1 MLVTT
6 KEMFE
11 KAQKENYAI
20 PAANFFDLDSARTF
34 VEVAEKMQK
43 PLILAF
49 AQAHIEE
56 CPLEEAALIAT
67 YLAKKASVPVALHL
81 DHGQDEE
88 IIKQAIELGF
98 TSVMIDLRRMRLK
111 QIFVVQKQLRNM
123 LMKEVLW

>member
-67 YLAKKASVPVALHL
+67 YLAKKQVFQLYFIWIMDKMRKSSS
-81 DHGQDEE
+81 
-88 IIKQAIELGF
+88 KQSSLG
-98 TSVMIDLRRMRLK
+98 SLL
-111 QIFVVQKQLRNM
+111 
-123 LMKEVLW
+123 

>member
-49 AQAHIEE
+49 KTVLVEE
-56 CPLEEAALIAT
+56 LLNLLLSIPFKISATELAL
-67 YLAKKASVPVALHL
+67 KKARKASQFSKH
-81 DHGQDEE
+81 
-88 IIKQAIELGF
+88 
-98 TSVMIDLRRMRLK
+98 
-111 QIFVVQKQLRNM
+111 
-123 LMKEVLW
+123 